1 MLLSEAKSITM
12 EIVRMNFT
20 PDRIKYILFNNIKK
34 LVFENNGI
42 IFGGFVRDMIISDHY
57 KTIYNN
63 RNEYDIHKFWNKFYQ
78 PETAARAIVAQ
89 DMDICMYTENDISN
103 FLISLQNIFNTD
115 NGYSSISSSVLSVSD
130 DNNYFDLPIKMH
142 KRINY
147 QVTVGKIPFVHSGI
161 ELSFDFDILIPIN
174 TKILPPF
181 NKLDFI
187 SNVFI
192 LTKHGVSIS
201 NNTGTI
207 IDTMSILQKQKI
219 TNIIMNDIVE
229 FKTQFC
235 MATRHNNDYT
245 CGDFNYNRKV
255 FHRIN
260 KMLFRTFRWNITNIP
275 ILICDYKRN
284 YTNCD
289 SVCCICLSKFKN
301 NDRLVKVYIDNSTKT
316 EKVCSNTHDKCLF
329 KYFET
334 QLETSKTDGLI
345 GTDDFEFRC
354 PMRNVINFKL
364 YSKNTNK
371 IISDKMNM
379 IH

>member
-192 LTKHGVSIS
+192 LTKYGVSIS

>member
-1 MLLSEAKSITM
+1 M

-20 PDRIKYILFNNIKK
+20 PDRIKYILFNSIKK
-34 LVFENNGI
+34 IVFENNGI

-78 PETAARAIVAQ
+78 PETAARALVAH
-89 DMDICMYTENDISN
+89 DMDICMYTENDISK
-103 FLISLQNIFNTD
+103 FITALQYVFNTE
-115 NGYSSISSSVLSVSD
+115 NGYSNVSSSILSVSD
-130 DNNYFDLPIKMH
+130 DNHYFDLPIKMH

-147 QVTVGKIPFVHSGI
+147 KVTVGKIPFVHSGV
-161 ELSFDFDILIPIN
+161 ELSFDFDIIIPIN

-235 MATRHNNDYT
+235 MAIRDNNDYT
-245 CGDFNYNRKV
+245 CGDLNYNKKV
-255 FHRIN
+255 FKRIN

-275 ILICDYKRN
+275 ILICDFKRN
-284 YTNCD
+284 HTNCD

-301 NDRLVKVYIDNSTKT
+301 NDRLMKVYIDNSTKT

-334 QLETSKTDGLI
+334 QLETSKNDGLI

-364 YSKNTNK
+364 CSKNTNK
-371 IISDKMNM
+371 IISDKMNENN
-379 IH
+379 